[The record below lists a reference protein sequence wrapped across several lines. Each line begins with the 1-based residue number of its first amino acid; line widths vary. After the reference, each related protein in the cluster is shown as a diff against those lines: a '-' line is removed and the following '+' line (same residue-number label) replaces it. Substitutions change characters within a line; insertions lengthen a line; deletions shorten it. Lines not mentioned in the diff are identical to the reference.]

1 MQLYS
6 FFNSSTSY
14 RVRIALALKGLDYQV
29 LPVNLRQGEQLRPAE
44 RERNPMGAVPTLVDD
59 DDLLL
64 SQSLAIIDY
73 LDALRPEPRLIPF
86 DPRQRAQALEL
97 ALLVACDIHPLNNVR
112 VLKYLTQVLGID
124 TEARQRWYAHWVAE
138 GLAAAE
144 TLLNRHARGAF
155 FTGEAPGIVE
165 CCLVPQLVNARR
177 MGCDLS
183 PYPGLLELQRRCLA
197 LDAFQRASPE
207 RQPDY
212 LPD

>member
-29 LPVNLRQGEQLRPAE
+29 VPVNLRQGEQLRPAD
-44 RERNPMGAVPTLVDD
+44 RQRNPMGALPTLVDAD
-59 DDLLL
+59 GRRF

-73 LDALRPEPRLIPF
+73 LDAVQPEPSLIPL
-86 DPRQRAQALEL
+86 DPLHRAQALEL

-112 VLKYLTQVLGID
+112 VLKYLTQVLG
-124 TEARQRWYAHWVAE
+124 
-138 GLAAAE
+138 
-144 TLLNRHARGAF
+144 
-155 FTGEAPGIVE
+155 
-165 CCLVPQLVNARR
+165 ARR
-177 MGCDLS
+177 MGCDLA
-183 PYPGLLELQRRCLA
+183 PYPALLELEGRCLA
-197 LDAFQRASPE
+197 LEAFQRASPE